1 MTWKKDVDEQLDDHG
16 KRIKDVEDDV
26 SFFKDRE
33 AGIKLVL
40 RGIVVALGAI
50 AAALA
55 IAKAIGAI

>member
-16 KRIKDVEDDV
+16 KRIKEVENDV

-33 AGIKLVL
+33 TGVKQTLRAIIIIIGALAGIM
-40 RGIVVALGAI
+40 
-50 AAALA
+50 A